1 MGEKPN
7 IETDADADPIDVNAV
22 IARIRAELT
31 RRQEASA
38 SVLPPSQESQITR
51 ETDLRWSRLERD
63 IRLLEQ
69 HVQMGPPIPDWQRAG
84 RVKQFIARLT
94 ARSIVFL
101 SSFLLNWQKETDAA
115 TLRSLRTL
123 SEGLSQLKTQLGWQE
138 RRLSA
143 LLDEARSRLP
153 ERFNQEQLERFVE
166 EDEHR
171 LDALYEAFEERFRG
185 TREEI
190 KERLKVYLPLLQ
202 QLSLDTATFPI
213 IDLGCG
219 RGEWLEVLHEEGFVC
234 HGIEQNRVFVEQCQ
248 QRGLTVREDDACAY
262 LSRLPEASVSVVTG
276 FHLIEHLP
284 FERLLTLFDET
295 VRVLQSGGVAIF
307 ETPNPQ
313 NLLVGSCSFYL
324 DPTHRNPLPSPV
336 IEFLAQARGLSRVAI
351 WNLHPRPEAEHLPG
365 SENAPA
371 SPLAQ
376 QLHDYLYGPQ
386 DYAVIGW
393 KV

>member
-1 MGEKPN
+1 MP
-7 IETDADADPIDVNAV
+7 A
-22 IARIRAELT
+22 
-31 RRQEASA
+31 
-38 SVLPPSQESQITR
+38 
-51 ETDLRWSRLERD
+51 
-63 IRLLEQ
+63 
-69 HVQMGPPIPDWQRAG
+69 PPIPDWQRAG
-84 RVKQFIARLT
+84 RVKQFVAQLT

-101 SSFLLNWQKETDAA
+101 SGFLLNWQKETDAA

-123 SEGLSQLKTQLGWQE
+123 SEGLSQLKTQIGGQE
-138 RRLSA
+138 RRVS
-143 LLDEARSRLP
+143 LLLEEARSRLP
-153 ERFNQEQLERFVE
+153 ERLNREQLERFVAQ
-166 EDEHR
+166 DEHH

-190 KERLKVYLPLLQ
+190 KERLHVYLPLMQ
-202 QLSLDTATFPI
+202 QLSLDTAALPM

-219 RGEWLEVLHEEGFVC
+219 RGEWLEVLHEEGFVG

-284 FERLLTLFDET
+284 FERLLTLLDET
-295 VRVLQSGGVAIF
+295 VRVLKSGGVAIF

-313 NLLVGSCSFYL
+313 NVLVGSCSFYL
-324 DPTHRNPLPSPV
+324 DPTTHRNPLPSPAM
-336 IEFLAQARGLSRVAI
+336 EFLAQARGLSRVAI
-351 WNLHPRPEAEHLPG
+351 WNLHPRPQAEHVSV
-365 SENAPA
+365 SENAGA
-371 SPLAQ
+371 SDLAQ
-376 QLHDYLYGPQ
+376 RFNDYLYGPQ